1 MRIMKKLTLI
11 ATCVALLMTSCV
23 NEYNQ
28 ITKSGDYTLKYEY
41 AKQCYAQGKYSRA
54 VPLLQEV
61 VTMKKGSTEGEEC
74 LYMLAMAE
82 FGMKDYETASEYF
95 KKYFSSYPKGRY
107 AENAKYYV
115 GESLFQNAPEPRLD
129 QSTTMTAI
137 AAFQEYLDI
146 FPDAHLKSQA
156 TSRLYALLSGRKDV
170 IVVSSVSCIYGMGG
184 PVAMQENIIKIKKGQ
199 TLDRNEFLRKLVDA
213 LYVRNDI
220 ELQRGNFRVKGET
233 VDIFMA
239 YSDNVL
245 RVTWWDDEI
254 DSIEEVDSMTYHR
267 LASFE
272 TYEIYPANLFVTT
285 KEQQESAIRMIQD
298 DMVKQ
303 EEFFKSIGD

>member
-11 ATCVALLMTSCV
+11 ASCVALLMTSCV

-54 VPLLQEV
+54 VPLLQEL

-74 LYMLAMAE
+74 LYMLAMSE

-146 FPDAHLKSQA
+146 FPDAHLKAQA
-156 TSRLYALLSGRKDV
+156 TGRLFALQDLLVEKEYKSARLYFDLGTYFGNCTNGGNNYEACIVTAQNALKD
-170 IVVSSVSCIYGMGG
+170 Y
-184 PVAMQENIIKIKKGQ
+184 P
-199 TLDRNEFLRKLVDA
+199 
-213 LYVRNDI
+213 
-220 ELQRGNFRVKGET
+220 
-233 VDIFMA
+233 
-239 YSDNVL
+239 YSNK
-245 RVTWWDDEI
+245 R
-254 DSIEEVDSMTYHR
+254 
-267 LASFE
+267 
-272 TYEIYPANLFVTT
+272 
-285 KEQQESAIRMIQD
+285 
-298 DMVKQ
+298 
-303 EEFFKSIGD
+303 EEFASLVMKSKYELAKMSVESKQLERYQDAEDECYGFINEYPDSKERTLAEKYIEKCKEYEKAHPEDSLEKLAEN

>member
-1 MRIMKKLTLI
+1 MHLKMRIMKKLTLI

-54 VPLLQEV
+54 VPLLQEL

-74 LYMLAMAE
+74 LYMLAMSE

-156 TSRLYALLSGRKDV
+156 TSRLYALQDLLVEKEYKSARLYFDLGTYFGNCTNGGNNYEACIVTAQNALKD
-170 IVVSSVSCIYGMGG
+170 Y
-184 PVAMQENIIKIKKGQ
+184 P
-199 TLDRNEFLRKLVDA
+199 
-213 LYVRNDI
+213 
-220 ELQRGNFRVKGET
+220 
-233 VDIFMA
+233 
-239 YSDNVL
+239 YSN
-245 RVTWWDDEI
+245 R
-254 DSIEEVDSMTYHR
+254 R
-267 LASFE
+267 
-272 TYEIYPANLFVTT
+272 
-285 KEQQESAIRMIQD
+285 
-298 DMVKQ
+298 
-303 EEFFKSIGD
+303 EEFASLVMKSKYELAKMSVESKQLERYQDAEDECYGFINEYPDSKERTLAEKYIEKCKEYEKAHPEDSLEKLAEN

>member
-156 TSRLYALLSGRKDV
+156 TSRLYALQDLLVEKEYKSARLYFDLGTYFGNCTNGGNNYEACIVTAQNALKD
-170 IVVSSVSCIYGMGG
+170 Y
-184 PVAMQENIIKIKKGQ
+184 P
-199 TLDRNEFLRKLVDA
+199 
-213 LYVRNDI
+213 
-220 ELQRGNFRVKGET
+220 
-233 VDIFMA
+233 
-239 YSDNVL
+239 YSN
-245 RVTWWDDEI
+245 R
-254 DSIEEVDSMTYHR
+254 R
-267 LASFE
+267 
-272 TYEIYPANLFVTT
+272 
-285 KEQQESAIRMIQD
+285 
-298 DMVKQ
+298 
-303 EEFFKSIGD
+303 EEFASLVMKSKYDLAKMSVESKQLERYQDAEDECYGFINEYPDSKERSLAEKYIEKCKEYEKAHPEDSLEKLAEN

>member
-54 VPLLQEV
+54 VPLLQEL

-74 LYMLAMAE
+74 LYMLAMSE

-146 FPDAHLKSQA
+146 FPNAHLKDQA
-156 TSRLYALLSGRKDV
+156 TSRLYALQDLLVEKEYKSAHLYFDLGTYFGNCTNGGNNYEACIVTAQNALKD
-170 IVVSSVSCIYGMGG
+170 Y
-184 PVAMQENIIKIKKGQ
+184 P
-199 TLDRNEFLRKLVDA
+199 
-213 LYVRNDI
+213 
-220 ELQRGNFRVKGET
+220 
-233 VDIFMA
+233 
-239 YSDNVL
+239 YSN
-245 RVTWWDDEI
+245 R
-254 DSIEEVDSMTYHR
+254 R
-267 LASFE
+267 
-272 TYEIYPANLFVTT
+272 
-285 KEQQESAIRMIQD
+285 
-298 DMVKQ
+298 
-303 EEFFKSIGD
+303 EEFASLVMKSKYELAKMSVESKQLERYQDAEDECYGFINEYPDSKERSLAEKYIEKCKEYEKAHPEDSLEKLAEN

>member
-11 ATCVALLMTSCV
+11 ASCVALLMTSCV

-41 AKQCYAQGKYSRA
+41 AKQCYAQGKYSRV
-54 VPLLQEV
+54 VPLLQEL

-146 FPDAHLKSQA
+146 FPNAHLKDQA
-156 TSRLYALLSGRKDV
+156 TSRLYALQDLLVEKEYKSAHLYFDLGTYFGNCTNGGNNYEACIVTAQNALKD
-170 IVVSSVSCIYGMGG
+170 Y
-184 PVAMQENIIKIKKGQ
+184 P
-199 TLDRNEFLRKLVDA
+199 
-213 LYVRNDI
+213 
-220 ELQRGNFRVKGET
+220 
-233 VDIFMA
+233 
-239 YSDNVL
+239 YSN
-245 RVTWWDDEI
+245 R
-254 DSIEEVDSMTYHR
+254 R
-267 LASFE
+267 
-272 TYEIYPANLFVTT
+272 
-285 KEQQESAIRMIQD
+285 
-298 DMVKQ
+298 
-303 EEFFKSIGD
+303 EEFASLVMKSKYELAKMSVESKQLERYQDAEDECYGFINEYPDSKERTLAEKYIEKCKEYEKTHPEDSLEKLADK

>member
-156 TSRLYALLSGRKDV
+156 TSRLYALQDLLVEKEYKSARLYFDLGTYFGNCTNGGNNYEACIVTAQNALKDYPYSNRREEFASLV
-170 IVVSSVSCIYGMGG
+170 MKSKYELAKMSVESK
-184 PVAMQENIIKIKKGQ
+184 Q
-199 TLDRNEFLRKLVDA
+199 LDRYQDAEDECYGFINEYPDSKERSLAEKYIEKCKEYEKAHPEDSLEKLA
-213 LYVRNDI
+213 EN
-220 ELQRGNFRVKGET
+220 
-233 VDIFMA
+233 
-239 YSDNVL
+239 
-245 RVTWWDDEI
+245 
-254 DSIEEVDSMTYHR
+254 
-267 LASFE
+267 
-272 TYEIYPANLFVTT
+272 
-285 KEQQESAIRMIQD
+285 
-298 DMVKQ
+298 
-303 EEFFKSIGD
+303 

>member
-41 AKQCYAQGKYSRA
+41 AKQCYAQGKYSRV
-54 VPLLQEV
+54 VPLLQEL

-74 LYMLAMAE
+74 LYMLAMSE

-146 FPDAHLKSQA
+146 FPNAHLKDQA
-156 TSRLYALLSGRKDV
+156 TGRLYALQDLLVEKEYKSAHLYFDLGTYFGNCTNGGNNYEACIVTAQNALKD
-170 IVVSSVSCIYGMGG
+170 Y
-184 PVAMQENIIKIKKGQ
+184 P
-199 TLDRNEFLRKLVDA
+199 
-213 LYVRNDI
+213 
-220 ELQRGNFRVKGET
+220 
-233 VDIFMA
+233 
-239 YSDNVL
+239 YSN
-245 RVTWWDDEI
+245 R
-254 DSIEEVDSMTYHR
+254 R
-267 LASFE
+267 
-272 TYEIYPANLFVTT
+272 
-285 KEQQESAIRMIQD
+285 
-298 DMVKQ
+298 
-303 EEFFKSIGD
+303 EEFASLVMKSKYELAKMSVESKQLERYQDAEDECYGFINEYPDSKERSLAEKYIEKCKEYEKAHPEDSLEKLADK

>member
-1 MRIMKKLTLI
+1 MKKLTLI

-54 VPLLQEV
+54 VPLLQEL

-74 LYMLAMAE
+74 LYMLAMSE

-156 TSRLYALLSGRKDV
+156 TSRLYALQDLLVEKEYKSARLYFDLGTYFGNCTNGGNNYEACIVTAQNALKD
-170 IVVSSVSCIYGMGG
+170 Y
-184 PVAMQENIIKIKKGQ
+184 P
-199 TLDRNEFLRKLVDA
+199 
-213 LYVRNDI
+213 
-220 ELQRGNFRVKGET
+220 
-233 VDIFMA
+233 
-239 YSDNVL
+239 YSN
-245 RVTWWDDEI
+245 R
-254 DSIEEVDSMTYHR
+254 R
-267 LASFE
+267 
-272 TYEIYPANLFVTT
+272 
-285 KEQQESAIRMIQD
+285 
-298 DMVKQ
+298 
-303 EEFFKSIGD
+303 EEFASLVMKSKYELAKMSVESKQLERYQDAEDECYGFINEYPDSKERSLAEKYIEKCKEYEKAHPEDSLEKLSEN

>member
-11 ATCVALLMTSCV
+11 ASCVALLMTSCV

-41 AKQCYAQGKYSRA
+41 AKQCYAQGKYSRV
-54 VPLLQEV
+54 VPLLQEL

-95 KKYFSSYPKGRY
+95 TKYFSSYPKGRY

-146 FPDAHLKSQA
+146 FPNAHLKDQA
-156 TSRLYALLSGRKDV
+156 TGRLYALQDLLVEKEYKSAHLYFDLGTYFGNCTNGGNNYEACIVTAQNALKD
-170 IVVSSVSCIYGMGG
+170 Y
-184 PVAMQENIIKIKKGQ
+184 P
-199 TLDRNEFLRKLVDA
+199 
-213 LYVRNDI
+213 
-220 ELQRGNFRVKGET
+220 
-233 VDIFMA
+233 
-239 YSDNVL
+239 YSN
-245 RVTWWDDEI
+245 R
-254 DSIEEVDSMTYHR
+254 R
-267 LASFE
+267 
-272 TYEIYPANLFVTT
+272 
-285 KEQQESAIRMIQD
+285 
-298 DMVKQ
+298 
-303 EEFFKSIGD
+303 EEFASLVMKSKYELAKMSVESKQLERYQDAEDECYGFINEYPDSKERTLAEKYIEKCKEYEKAHPEDSLEKLADK

>member
-54 VPLLQEV
+54 VPLLQEL

-156 TSRLYALLSGRKDV
+156 TSRLYALQDLLVEKEYKSAHLYFDLGTYFGNCTNGGNNYEACIVTAQNALKD
-170 IVVSSVSCIYGMGG
+170 Y
-184 PVAMQENIIKIKKGQ
+184 P
-199 TLDRNEFLRKLVDA
+199 
-213 LYVRNDI
+213 
-220 ELQRGNFRVKGET
+220 
-233 VDIFMA
+233 
-239 YSDNVL
+239 YSN
-245 RVTWWDDEI
+245 R
-254 DSIEEVDSMTYHR
+254 R
-267 LASFE
+267 
-272 TYEIYPANLFVTT
+272 
-285 KEQQESAIRMIQD
+285 
-298 DMVKQ
+298 
-303 EEFFKSIGD
+303 EEFASLVMKSKYELAKMSVESKQLERYQDAEDECYGFINEYPDSKERSLAEKYIEKCKEYEKAHPEDSLEKLADK

>member
-11 ATCVALLMTSCV
+11 ASCVALLMTSCV

-41 AKQCYAQGKYSRA
+41 AKQCYAQGKYSRV
-54 VPLLQEV
+54 VPLLQEL

-146 FPDAHLKSQA
+146 FPNAHLKDQA
-156 TSRLYALLSGRKDV
+156 TGRLYALQDLLVEKEYKSAHLYFDLGTYFGNCTNGGNNYEACIVTAQNALKD
-170 IVVSSVSCIYGMGG
+170 Y
-184 PVAMQENIIKIKKGQ
+184 P
-199 TLDRNEFLRKLVDA
+199 
-213 LYVRNDI
+213 
-220 ELQRGNFRVKGET
+220 
-233 VDIFMA
+233 
-239 YSDNVL
+239 YSN
-245 RVTWWDDEI
+245 R
-254 DSIEEVDSMTYHR
+254 R
-267 LASFE
+267 
-272 TYEIYPANLFVTT
+272 
-285 KEQQESAIRMIQD
+285 
-298 DMVKQ
+298 
-303 EEFFKSIGD
+303 EEFASLVMKSKYELAKMSVESKQLERYQDAEDECYGFINEYPDSKERSLAEKYIAKCKEYEKAHPEDSLEKLADK

>member
-11 ATCVALLMTSCV
+11 ASCVALLMTSCV

-41 AKQCYAQGKYSRA
+41 AKQCYAQGKYSRV
-54 VPLLQEV
+54 VPLLQEL

-146 FPDAHLKSQA
+146 FPNAHLKDQA
-156 TSRLYALLSGRKDV
+156 TGRLYALQDLLVEKEYKSAHLYFDLGTYFGNCTNGGNNYEACIVTAQNALKD
-170 IVVSSVSCIYGMGG
+170 Y
-184 PVAMQENIIKIKKGQ
+184 P
-199 TLDRNEFLRKLVDA
+199 
-213 LYVRNDI
+213 
-220 ELQRGNFRVKGET
+220 
-233 VDIFMA
+233 
-239 YSDNVL
+239 YSN
-245 RVTWWDDEI
+245 R
-254 DSIEEVDSMTYHR
+254 R
-267 LASFE
+267 
-272 TYEIYPANLFVTT
+272 
-285 KEQQESAIRMIQD
+285 
-298 DMVKQ
+298 
-303 EEFFKSIGD
+303 EEFASLVMKSKYELAKMSVESKQLERYQDAEDECYGFINEYPDSKERSLAEKYIEKCKEYEKAHPEDSLEKLADE

>member
-11 ATCVALLMTSCV
+11 ASCVALLMTSCV

-41 AKQCYAQGKYSRA
+41 AKQFYAQGKYSRV
-54 VPLLQEV
+54 VPLLQEL

-137 AAFQEYLDI
+137 TAFQEYLDI
-146 FPDAHLKSQA
+146 FPNAHLKDQA
-156 TSRLYALLSGRKDV
+156 TGRLYALQDLLVEKEYKSAHLYFDLGTYFGNCTNGGNNYEACIVTAQNALKD
-170 IVVSSVSCIYGMGG
+170 Y
-184 PVAMQENIIKIKKGQ
+184 P
-199 TLDRNEFLRKLVDA
+199 
-213 LYVRNDI
+213 
-220 ELQRGNFRVKGET
+220 
-233 VDIFMA
+233 
-239 YSDNVL
+239 YSN
-245 RVTWWDDEI
+245 R
-254 DSIEEVDSMTYHR
+254 R
-267 LASFE
+267 
-272 TYEIYPANLFVTT
+272 
-285 KEQQESAIRMIQD
+285 
-298 DMVKQ
+298 
-303 EEFFKSIGD
+303 EEFASLVMRSKYELAKMSVESKQLERYQDAEDECYGFINEYPDSKERTLAEKYIEKCKEYEKAHPEDSLEKLADK

>member
-1 MRIMKKLTLI
+1 MKIMKKLTLI
-11 ATCVALLMTSCV
+11 ASCVALLMTSCV

-146 FPDAHLKSQA
+146 FPDAHLKAQA
-156 TSRLYALLSGRKDV
+156 TGRLYTLQDLLVEKEYKSARLYFDLGTYFGNCTNGGNNYEACIVTAQNALKD
-170 IVVSSVSCIYGMGG
+170 Y
-184 PVAMQENIIKIKKGQ
+184 P
-199 TLDRNEFLRKLVDA
+199 
-213 LYVRNDI
+213 
-220 ELQRGNFRVKGET
+220 
-233 VDIFMA
+233 
-239 YSDNVL
+239 YSNK
-245 RVTWWDDEI
+245 R
-254 DSIEEVDSMTYHR
+254 
-267 LASFE
+267 
-272 TYEIYPANLFVTT
+272 
-285 KEQQESAIRMIQD
+285 
-298 DMVKQ
+298 
-303 EEFFKSIGD
+303 EEFASLVMKSKYELAKMSVESKQLERYQDAEDECYGFINEYPDSKERSLAEKYIEKCKEYEKAHPEDSLEKLAGN

>member
-1 MRIMKKLTLI
+1 MKKLTLI

-156 TSRLYALLSGRKDV
+156 TSRLYALQDLLVEKEYKSARLYFDLGTYFGNCTNGGNNYEACIVTAQNALKD
-170 IVVSSVSCIYGMGG
+170 Y
-184 PVAMQENIIKIKKGQ
+184 P
-199 TLDRNEFLRKLVDA
+199 
-213 LYVRNDI
+213 
-220 ELQRGNFRVKGET
+220 
-233 VDIFMA
+233 
-239 YSDNVL
+239 YSN
-245 RVTWWDDEI
+245 R
-254 DSIEEVDSMTYHR
+254 R
-267 LASFE
+267 
-272 TYEIYPANLFVTT
+272 
-285 KEQQESAIRMIQD
+285 
-298 DMVKQ
+298 
-303 EEFFKSIGD
+303 EEFASLVMKSKYELAKMSVESKQLERYQDAEDECYGFINEYPDSKERSLAEKYIEKCKEYEKAHPEDSLEKLAEN

>member
-1 MRIMKKLTLI
+1 MHLKMRIMKKLTLI
-11 ATCVALLMTSCV
+11 ASCVALLMTSCV

-28 ITKSGDYTLKYEY
+28 IAKSGDYTLKYEY
-41 AKQCYAQGKYSRA
+41 AKQCYAQGKYSRV
-54 VPLLQEV
+54 VPLLQEL

-146 FPDAHLKSQA
+146 FPNAHLKDQA
-156 TSRLYALLSGRKDV
+156 TGRLYALQDLLVEKEYKSAHLYFDLGTYFGNCTNGGNNYEACIVTAQNALKD
-170 IVVSSVSCIYGMGG
+170 Y
-184 PVAMQENIIKIKKGQ
+184 P
-199 TLDRNEFLRKLVDA
+199 
-213 LYVRNDI
+213 
-220 ELQRGNFRVKGET
+220 
-233 VDIFMA
+233 
-239 YSDNVL
+239 YSN
-245 RVTWWDDEI
+245 R
-254 DSIEEVDSMTYHR
+254 R
-267 LASFE
+267 
-272 TYEIYPANLFVTT
+272 
-285 KEQQESAIRMIQD
+285 
-298 DMVKQ
+298 
-303 EEFFKSIGD
+303 EEFASLVMKSKYELAKMSVESKQLERYQDAEDECYGFINEYPDSKERTLAEKYIEKCKEYEKAHPEDSLEKLAEN

>member
-156 TSRLYALLSGRKDV
+156 TSRLYALQDLLVEKEYKSARLYFDLGTYFGNCTNGGNNYEACIVTAQNALKD
-170 IVVSSVSCIYGMGG
+170 Y
-184 PVAMQENIIKIKKGQ
+184 P
-199 TLDRNEFLRKLVDA
+199 
-213 LYVRNDI
+213 
-220 ELQRGNFRVKGET
+220 
-233 VDIFMA
+233 
-239 YSDNVL
+239 YSN
-245 RVTWWDDEI
+245 R
-254 DSIEEVDSMTYHR
+254 R
-267 LASFE
+267 
-272 TYEIYPANLFVTT
+272 
-285 KEQQESAIRMIQD
+285 
-298 DMVKQ
+298 
-303 EEFFKSIGD
+303 EEFASLVMKSKYELAKMSVESKQLERYQDAEDDCYGFINEYPDSKERSLAEKYIEKCKEYEKAHPEDSLEKLAEN

>member
-11 ATCVALLMTSCV
+11 ASCVALLMTSCV

-156 TSRLYALLSGRKDV
+156 TSRLYALQDLLVEKEYKSARLYFDLGTYFGNCTNGGNNYEACIVTAQNALKD
-170 IVVSSVSCIYGMGG
+170 Y
-184 PVAMQENIIKIKKGQ
+184 P
-199 TLDRNEFLRKLVDA
+199 
-213 LYVRNDI
+213 
-220 ELQRGNFRVKGET
+220 
-233 VDIFMA
+233 
-239 YSDNVL
+239 YSN
-245 RVTWWDDEI
+245 R
-254 DSIEEVDSMTYHR
+254 R
-267 LASFE
+267 
-272 TYEIYPANLFVTT
+272 
-285 KEQQESAIRMIQD
+285 
-298 DMVKQ
+298 
-303 EEFFKSIGD
+303 EEFASLVMKSKYELAKMSVESKQLERYQDAEDECYGFINEYPDSKERSLAEKYIAKCKEYEKAHPEDSLEKLADK

>member
-156 TSRLYALLSGRKDV
+156 TSRLYALQDLLVEKEYKSACLYFDLGTYFGNCTNGGNNYEACIVTAQNALKD
-170 IVVSSVSCIYGMGG
+170 Y
-184 PVAMQENIIKIKKGQ
+184 P
-199 TLDRNEFLRKLVDA
+199 
-213 LYVRNDI
+213 
-220 ELQRGNFRVKGET
+220 
-233 VDIFMA
+233 
-239 YSDNVL
+239 YSN
-245 RVTWWDDEI
+245 R
-254 DSIEEVDSMTYHR
+254 R
-267 LASFE
+267 
-272 TYEIYPANLFVTT
+272 
-285 KEQQESAIRMIQD
+285 
-298 DMVKQ
+298 
-303 EEFFKSIGD
+303 EEFASLVMKSKYELAKMSVESKQLERYQDAEDECYGFINEYPDSKERSLAEKYIEKCKEYEKAHPEDSLEKLAEN

>member
-1 MRIMKKLTLI
+1 MRIMKKSTLI
-11 ATCVALLMTSCV
+11 ASCVALLMTSCV

-28 ITKSGDYTLKYEY
+28 ITKSDDYTLKYEY

-54 VPLLQEV
+54 VPLLQEL

-74 LYMLAMAE
+74 LYMLAMSE

-146 FPDAHLKSQA
+146 FPDAHLKAQA
-156 TSRLYALLSGRKDV
+156 TGRLYALQDLLVEKEYKSARLYFDLGTYFGNCTNGGNNYEACIVTAQNALKD
-170 IVVSSVSCIYGMGG
+170 Y
-184 PVAMQENIIKIKKGQ
+184 P
-199 TLDRNEFLRKLVDA
+199 
-213 LYVRNDI
+213 
-220 ELQRGNFRVKGET
+220 
-233 VDIFMA
+233 
-239 YSDNVL
+239 YSN
-245 RVTWWDDEI
+245 R
-254 DSIEEVDSMTYHR
+254 R
-267 LASFE
+267 
-272 TYEIYPANLFVTT
+272 
-285 KEQQESAIRMIQD
+285 
-298 DMVKQ
+298 
-303 EEFFKSIGD
+303 EEFASLVMRSKYELAKMSVESKQLERYQDAEDECYGFINEYPDSKERSLAEKYIEKCKEYEKAHPEDSLEKLADK

>member
-54 VPLLQEV
+54 VPLLQEL

-95 KKYFSSYPKGRY
+95 KRYFSSYPKGRY

-156 TSRLYALLSGRKDV
+156 TSRLYALQDLLVEKEYKSARLYFDLGTYFGNCTNGGNNYEACIVTAQNALKD
-170 IVVSSVSCIYGMGG
+170 Y
-184 PVAMQENIIKIKKGQ
+184 P
-199 TLDRNEFLRKLVDA
+199 
-213 LYVRNDI
+213 
-220 ELQRGNFRVKGET
+220 
-233 VDIFMA
+233 
-239 YSDNVL
+239 YSN
-245 RVTWWDDEI
+245 R
-254 DSIEEVDSMTYHR
+254 R
-267 LASFE
+267 
-272 TYEIYPANLFVTT
+272 
-285 KEQQESAIRMIQD
+285 
-298 DMVKQ
+298 
-303 EEFFKSIGD
+303 EEFASLVMKSKYELAKMSVESKQLERYQDAEDECYGFINEYPDSKERSLAEKYIEKCKEYEKAHPEDSLEKLAEN

>member
-11 ATCVALLMTSCV
+11 ASCVALLMTSCV

-41 AKQCYAQGKYSRA
+41 AKQCYAQGKYSRV
-54 VPLLQEV
+54 VPLLQEL

-146 FPDAHLKSQA
+146 FPNAHLKDQA
-156 TSRLYALLSGRKDV
+156 TSRLYALQDLLVEKEYKSARLYFDLGTYFGNCTNGGNNYEACIVTAQNALKD
-170 IVVSSVSCIYGMGG
+170 Y
-184 PVAMQENIIKIKKGQ
+184 P
-199 TLDRNEFLRKLVDA
+199 
-213 LYVRNDI
+213 
-220 ELQRGNFRVKGET
+220 
-233 VDIFMA
+233 
-239 YSDNVL
+239 YSN
-245 RVTWWDDEI
+245 R
-254 DSIEEVDSMTYHR
+254 R
-267 LASFE
+267 
-272 TYEIYPANLFVTT
+272 
-285 KEQQESAIRMIQD
+285 
-298 DMVKQ
+298 
-303 EEFFKSIGD
+303 EEFASLVMKSKYELAKMRVESKQLERYQDAEDECYGFINEYPDSKERTLAEKYIEKCKEYEKAHPEDSLEKLADK

>member
-1 MRIMKKLTLI
+1 MKIMKKLTLI
-11 ATCVALLMTSCV
+11 ASCVALLMTSCV

-54 VPLLQEV
+54 VPLLQEL

-74 LYMLAMAE
+74 LYMLAMSE

-146 FPDAHLKSQA
+146 FPDAHLKAQA
-156 TSRLYALLSGRKDV
+156 TGRLYTLQDLLVEKEYKSARLYFDLGTYFGNCTNGGNNYEACIVTAQNALKD
-170 IVVSSVSCIYGMGG
+170 Y
-184 PVAMQENIIKIKKGQ
+184 P
-199 TLDRNEFLRKLVDA
+199 
-213 LYVRNDI
+213 
-220 ELQRGNFRVKGET
+220 
-233 VDIFMA
+233 
-239 YSDNVL
+239 YSNK
-245 RVTWWDDEI
+245 R
-254 DSIEEVDSMTYHR
+254 
-267 LASFE
+267 
-272 TYEIYPANLFVTT
+272 
-285 KEQQESAIRMIQD
+285 
-298 DMVKQ
+298 
-303 EEFFKSIGD
+303 EEFASLVMKSKYELAKMSVESKQLERYQDAEDECYGFINEYPDSKERSLAEKYIEKCKEYEKAHPEDSLEKLAGN

>member
-41 AKQCYAQGKYSRA
+41 AKQCYAQCKYSRA

-74 LYMLAMAE
+74 LYMLAMSE

-156 TSRLYALLSGRKDV
+156 TSRLYALQDLLVEKEYKSARLYFDLGTYFGNCTNGGNNYEACIVTAQNALKD
-170 IVVSSVSCIYGMGG
+170 Y
-184 PVAMQENIIKIKKGQ
+184 P
-199 TLDRNEFLRKLVDA
+199 
-213 LYVRNDI
+213 
-220 ELQRGNFRVKGET
+220 
-233 VDIFMA
+233 
-239 YSDNVL
+239 YSN
-245 RVTWWDDEI
+245 R
-254 DSIEEVDSMTYHR
+254 R
-267 LASFE
+267 
-272 TYEIYPANLFVTT
+272 
-285 KEQQESAIRMIQD
+285 
-298 DMVKQ
+298 
-303 EEFFKSIGD
+303 EEFASLVMKSKYELAKMSVESKQLERYQDAEDECYGFINEYPDSKERSLAEKYIEKCKEYEKAHPEDSLEKLAEN